1 MEKKVAK
8 FISVILHPMFII
20 TWAMLVMFNLNAYFV
35 LIVPEQLRWT
45 IILLVFGN
53 TALLPFL
60 LIWIM
65 ARKNLVSSLQLPFR
79 EERTWP
85 YLIFAIF
92 YASTYFLMRNI
103 GLPQLYYLFIA
114 GGLATIVLATLINL
128 FWKISIH
135 MIGIGG
141 LTGGFLILSYRSLIN
156 EPILIIILLLLS
168 GLVGFARL
176 QSNTHS
182 PAQVYVGYVLGC
194 LTVGGIFLYF

>member
-1 MEKKVAK
+1 METKVARI
-8 FISVILHPMFII
+8 ISLLLHPMFVI
-20 TWAMLVMFNLNAYFV
+20 TWGMLVMFNLNAYFV
-35 LIVPEQLRWT
+35 LIVPSELRWT

-53 TALLPFL
+53 TVLLPAI

-65 ARKNLVSSLQLPFR
+65 AKRNLISSLELPVR

-85 YLIFAIF
+85 YLIFAVF

-114 GGLATIVLATLINL
+114 GALATIVLATIINL

-141 LTGGFLILSYRSLIN
+141 LTGGFLVLSYRSLIN
-156 EPILIIILLLLS
+156 EPLLIIGLILLS

-182 PAQVYVGYVLGC
+182 PAQVYTGYLLG
-194 LTVGGIFLYF
+194 LAVVGGFFLYF